1 MEKEGMKELLEKF
14 MHLKQTNGDDI
25 LVYNEISLQ
34 LELGLYLRQNGY
46 TVRFERN
53 IGEYVDDTSNFV
65 KKEIDIVA
73 YKKGNNES
81 ETTLTEK
88 SAEKIAIE
96 LKFPR
101 NGQYPEQMFS
111 FIKDIK
117 FMEQVKNA
125 DAELKDV
132 CKEGKFTETY
142 VLTLVDNKNFYLSN
156 RGKNEIYSYFRKNG
170 SDIQIPK
177 KDIIKPTGNKE
188 ECKETIKEI
197 KLNNRYNSRW
207 KKPTAIW
214 LDAKQDKDD
223 AKQDKEY
230 RYYIIKC
237 K

>member
-1 MEKEGMKELLEKF
+1 MKKLLEDF
-14 MHLKQTNGDDI
+14 MRLEKTNGDDI

-34 LELGLYLRQNGY
+34 LELGLYLRQNEY

-53 IGEYVDDTSNFV
+53 IGEYVEDTSDFV

-73 YKKGNNES
+73 YKGENEL
-81 ETTLTEK
+81 ET
-88 SAEKIAIE
+88 EKIAIE

-111 FIKDIK
+111 FVEDIK
-117 FMEQVKNA
+117 FMEQVKRVGGFS
-125 DAELKDV
+125 KTFV
-132 CKEGKFTETY
+132 
-142 VLTLVDNKNFYLSN
+142 VVLVDDKNFYENNKWQPVPS
-156 RGKNEIYSYFRKNG
+156 GIYSYFRREVC
-170 SDIQIPK
+170 IPANTK
-177 KDIIKPTGNKE
+177 IDKPTGKKVQSISE
-188 ECKETIKEI
+188 
-197 KLNNRYNSRW
+197 LNNQYNSTW

-230 RYYIIKC
+230 RYYIIEC

>member
-34 LELGLYLRQNGY
+34 LELGLYLRQKGY

-53 IGEYVDDTSNFV
+53 IGEYVKNTSKFV

-73 YKKGNNES
+73 YEKGENE
-81 ETTLTEK
+81 LK
-88 SAEKIAIE
+88 AEKIAIE

-132 CKEGKFTETY
+132 CKKGKFTETY
-142 VLTLVDNKNFYLSN
+142 VLTLVDNKNFYSSN
-156 RGKNEIYSYFRKNG
+156 RGENGIYSYFRKNDDFG
-170 SDIQIPK
+170 IQIPK
-177 KDIIKPTGNKE
+177 GEKIIKPTGNKE
-188 ECKETIKEI
+188 ECKETIKPI
-197 KLNNRYNSRW
+197 KLNSQYNSKW
-207 KKPTAIW
+207 KQPTAIW
-214 LDAKQDKDD
+214 LDAKTEQD
-223 AKQDKEY
+223 QY
-230 RYYIIKC
+230 RYYIIEC
-237 K
+237 Q

>member
-1 MEKEGMKELLEKF
+1 MEKEGMKELLEEF

-34 LELGLYLRQNGY
+34 LELGLYLRQKGY

-53 IGEYVDDTSNFV
+53 IGEYVDKTSNFV

-73 YKKGNNES
+73 YKGENE
-81 ETTLTEK
+81 LK
-88 SAEKIAIE
+88 AEKIAIE

-125 DAELKDV
+125 V
-132 CKEGKFTETY
+132 CKEGKFTGTY

-177 KDIIKPTGNKE
+177 GKDIIKPTGNKE

-197 KLNNRYNSRW
+197 KLNNQYNSTW

-230 RYYIIKC
+230 RYYIIEC

>member
-1 MEKEGMKELLEKF
+1 MEKEVMKKLLEEF
-14 MHLKQTNGDDI
+14 MHLKQTNGVDI

-53 IGEYVDDTSNFV
+53 IGEYVKKDTSDFV

-125 DAELKDV
+125 V

-177 KDIIKPTGNKE
+177 DKDIIKPTGNKE
-188 ECKETIKEI
+188 ECKETIKQI
-197 KLNNRYNSRW
+197 KLNNQYESTW
-207 KKPTAIW
+207 KRPDATW
-214 LDAKQDKDD
+214 LDSKTDT
-223 AKQDKEY
+223 EY
-230 RYYIIKC
+230 RYYIIGC

>member
-1 MEKEGMKELLEKF
+1 MKKEGMKELLEKF
-14 MHLKQTNGDDI
+14 MHLQTNGDDI

-34 LELGLYLRQNGY
+34 LELGLYLRQKGY

-53 IGEYVDDTSNFV
+53 IGEYVKDTSKFV

-73 YKKGNNES
+73 YKKGENEL
-81 ETTLTEK
+81 EAEK
-88 SAEKIAIE
+88 GKDELKAEKIAIE

-156 RGKNEIYSYFRKNG
+156 RGKNEIYSYFRKNN
-170 SDIQIPK
+170 DFRIQIPK
-177 KDIIKPTGNKE
+177 DKDIIKPTGNKE

-197 KLNNRYNSRW
+197 KLNNQYDSTW
-207 KKPTAIW
+207 EQPDATW
-214 LDAKQDKDD
+214 LDAKR
-223 AKQDKEY
+223 DKEKY
-230 RYYIIKC
+230 RYYIIEC
-237 K
+237 Q

>member
-1 MEKEGMKELLEKF
+1 MKELLELLEEF
-14 MHLKQTNGDDI
+14 MHLKQTNEDDI

-34 LELGLYLRQNGY
+34 LELGLYLRQKGY

-53 IGEYVDDTSNFV
+53 IGEYVEDTSDFV

-73 YKKGNNES
+73 YKGKNEL
-81 ETTLTEK
+81 E
-88 SAEKIAIE
+88 AEKIAIE

-125 DAELKDV
+125 V

-142 VLTLVDNKNFYLSN
+142 VLTLVDNKNFYSSN

-170 SDIQIPK
+170 SGIQIPK
-177 KDIIKPTGNKE
+177 DKDIIKPTGNKE
-188 ECKETIKEI
+188 ECKETIKQI
-197 KLNNRYNSRW
+197 KLNNQYNSKW
-207 KKPTAIW
+207 KQPTAIW
-214 LDAKQDKDD
+214 LDAKTEQDK
-223 AKQDKEY
+223 Y
-230 RYYIIKC
+230 RYYIIEC
-237 K
+237 QELCL

>member
-1 MEKEGMKELLEKF
+1 MKKLLEEF

-53 IGEYVDDTSNFV
+53 IGEYEKDPSDFV

-111 FIKDIK
+111 FVEDIK
-117 FMEQVKNA
+117 FMEQVKRV
-125 DAELKDV
+125 DGFFKTFV
-132 CKEGKFTETY
+132 
-142 VLTLVDNKNFYLSN
+142 VVLVDDKNFYEN
-156 RGKNEIYSYFRKNG
+156 NKRQPVTYGIYSYFR
-170 SDIQIPK
+170 SDKKSDKKEVCIPANT
-177 KDIIKPTGNKE
+177 IINKPTGK
-188 ECKETIKEI
+188 KVQSIGG
-197 KLNNRYNSRW
+197 LNNHYKSTW
-207 KKPTAIW
+207 EQPDATW
-214 LDAKQDKDD
+214 LDAKQDKE
-223 AKQDKEY
+223 KY
-230 RYYIIKC
+230 RYYIIEC
-237 K
+237 Q

>member
-1 MEKEGMKELLEKF
+1 MKKLLEEF
-14 MHLKQTNGDDI
+14 MHLKQTNGVDI

-34 LELGLYLRQNGY
+34 LELGFYLRQNGY

-53 IGEYVDDTSNFV
+53 ISEYVDDTSNFV

-73 YKKGNNES
+73 YKGENEL
-81 ETTLTEK
+81 E
-88 SAEKIAIE
+88 ADKIAIE

-117 FMEQVKNA
+117 FMEQVKN
-125 DAELKDV
+125 AELKDV

-177 KDIIKPTGNKE
+177 DKDIIKPTGNKE
-188 ECKETIKEI
+188 ECKETIKQI
-197 KLNNRYNSRW
+197 KLNNQYESTW
-207 KKPTAIW
+207 KRPDATW
-214 LDAKQDKDD
+214 LDSKTDT
-223 AKQDKEY
+223 EY

>member
-1 MEKEGMKELLEKF
+1 MKELLEEF
-14 MHLKQTNGDDI
+14 MHLKQTNGVDI

-34 LELGLYLRQNGY
+34 LELGLYLRQKGY

-53 IGEYVDDTSNFV
+53 IGEYVEDTSDFV

-73 YKKGNNES
+73 YKGKDE
-81 ETTLTEK
+81 LK
-88 SAEKIAIE
+88 AKKIAIE

-117 FMEQVKNA
+117 FMEQVKN
-125 DAELKDV
+125 
-132 CKEGKFTETY
+132 EGKFTETY

-170 SDIQIPK
+170 SDIQIPD

-197 KLNNRYNSRW
+197 KLNNQYDSTW
-207 KKPTAIW
+207 KQPDATW
-214 LDAKQDKDD
+214 LDAKTELNK
-223 AKQDKEY
+223 Y